1 MAESGD
7 SGEDHRGLNVRQY
20 ESFVGAPLWDRH
32 DALHPL
38 SAENQAVKRSRVGI
52 SGLLLA
58 VGTLAVGSAAADDGM
73 QFDAN
78 EIARII
84 ALGPWPPA
92 FERDPSNRVSGMPA
106 AIDFGRRLFFEPR
119 FSPNGYISC
128 VACHQPDRSF
138 TDSLPRARGLAPVE
152 RNAPALHNLR
162 LQRWYGWGGSSDS
175 LWMASL
181 RPILDEREIGG
192 SAAKV
197 ARVIRTGDGVAC
209 RYRAAFGTD
218 PARENAETVLVNVG
232 KALAA
237 YEETLRTGRTAFDDF
252 RDGVARGER
261 GARTYPIAAQGGLKI
276 FVGRGNC
283 FTCHSGPNFTDGE
296 FRATGVPLFAGQR
309 APDTGREA
317 GVRAWR
323 ESGFHLSG
331 RYNDDAARSTATP
344 ARHVRPGLSDRGK
357 WRTPSLRNVAVTA
370 PYLHNGG
377 AVSLREVVRRYAQLD
392 EDQVH
397 TNGERGLHQVELSER
412 DVDDLIA
419 FLETLTDDDGARR
432 RLAPLVASACD

>member
-1 MAESGD
+1 MRVCASQ
-7 SGEDHRGLNVRQY
+7 RGSLHYPPYLNEARHNAQY
-20 ESFVGAPLWDRH
+20 PSSTGKATVNNLGGGTF
-32 DALHPL
+32 ALL
-38 SAENQAVKRSRVGI
+38 LTV
-52 SGLLLA
+52 GLLA
-58 VGTLAVGSAAADDGM
+58 IGPAAASADDAV
-73 QFDAN
+73 QFDAD

-84 ALGPWPPA
+84 VFGPWPLPI
-92 FERDPSNRVSGMPA
+92 ERDPTNRVSGMPT

-119 FSPNGYISC
+119 FSPSGYISC

-138 TDSLPRARGLAPVE
+138 TDALPRARGLAPVD

-162 LQRWYGWGGSSDS
+162 LQRSFGWGGSSDS

-209 RYRAAFGTD
+209 RYRATFGMD
-218 PARENAETVLVNVG
+218 PARDADETVLVNVG

-237 YEETLRTGRTAFDDF
+237 YEETLRTGRTAFDEF
-252 RDGVARGER
+252 RDSVARGER
-261 GARTYPIAAQGGLKI
+261 GAQGYPLAAQRGLKI

-283 FTCHSGPNFTDGE
+283 LTCHSGPNFTDGK
-296 FRATGVPLFAGQR
+296 FRATGVPSFVGQR
-309 APDTGREA
+309 APDTGRDA
-317 GVRAWR
+317 GIRALR
-323 ESGFHLSG
+323 ASRFNLLG
-331 RYNDDAARSTATP
+331 RYNDDP
-344 ARHVRPGLSDRGK
+344 ARTRAIATRQTQLDPGDLGK

-377 AVSLREVVRRYAQLD
+377 AASLREVVGRYATLG

-397 TNGERGLHQVELSER
+397 ANGERSLRRVDLSDR
-412 DVDDLIA
+412 DVDDLVA
-419 FLETLTDDDGARR
+419 FLETLTDADGARR
-432 RLAPLVASACD
+432 PLARLVPSACD